1 MFFDSWAD
9 IGRVIAASATMF
21 VLIVVLL
28 RVVGQKALAKM
39 SGYDVVVTVT
49 LGSIVASV
57 AVTKGI
63 TVTEGLAAL
72 ATLLALQETMR
83 WFQARY
89 LAAHHLVREP
99 PRVMLWEG
107 KLLEERL
114 RASSVSADEVRAAVR
129 RQGLRSLEDAQIV
142 VLENDGQWSVIP
154 RSARV
159 GDDSALFGLPIPGR
173 PGSSPDDDD
182 DGATPSPP
190 QRIP

>member
-9 IGRVIAASATMF
+9 IGRVVAASATVF
-21 VLIVVLL
+21 VLIVALL
-28 RVVGQKALAKM
+28 RIVGQQALAKM

-63 TVTEGLAAL
+63 TVSEGLAAL
-72 ATLLALQETMR
+72 VTLLVLQETMR

-89 LAAHHLVREP
+89 LKAHHLVREP
-99 PRVMLWEG
+99 PRVMLWDG
-107 KLLEERL
+107 QLLEDRL
-114 RASSVSADEVRAAVR
+114 QESSVSADEIRAAVR
-129 RQGLRSLEDAQIV
+129 RMGLRSFGDVQLV

-154 RSARV
+154 RSAPA
-159 GDDSALFGLPIPGR
+159 GDDSALLGLPIPDQSGR
-173 PGSSPDDDD
+173 SAAESDAP
-182 DGATPSPP
+182 TPAPP